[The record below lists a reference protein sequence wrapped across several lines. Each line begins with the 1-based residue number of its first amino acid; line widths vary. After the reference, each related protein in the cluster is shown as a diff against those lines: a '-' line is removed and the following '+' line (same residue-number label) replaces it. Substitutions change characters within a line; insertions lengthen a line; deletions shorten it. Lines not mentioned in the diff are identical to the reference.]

1 MLATVFGMPES
12 LEQLSFDAGDG
23 LPPASRDEMV
33 PGLRYIADWLTPDA
47 CASLLSFID
56 AAEWSAQLR
65 RRVQH
70 YGHRYDYGR
79 RSVARN
85 PLVPAAPPIPAWA
98 QQQAM
103 RLVRE
108 GIMESEANQVIINE
122 YQPGQGI
129 SPHVD
134 CVPCFGPVVA
144 AISLGSACVMDF
156 THPADG
162 TKAAI
167 SLAPGS
173 LCVMSGPARYTW
185 RHSIAARKS
194 DPTAAGRMPRTRR
207 VSVTFRTVNDPAL

>member
-1 MLATVFGMPES
+1 M
-12 LEQLSFDAGDG
+12 
-23 LPPASRDEMV
+23 
-33 PGLRYIADWLTPDA
+33 PGLRYLPDWLSPDA
-47 CASLLSFID
+47 CATLLSSID
-56 AAEWSAQLR
+56 AAPWSAELR

-85 PLVPAAPPIPAWA
+85 SQTPAPPIPAWA
-98 QQQAM
+98 GQHATS
-103 RLVRE
+103 LVGE
-108 GIMESEANQVIINE
+108 GHMETEADQVVVNE

-156 THPADG
+156 THPENG
-162 TKAAI
+162 TRVAVP
-167 SLAPGS
+167 LAPGS
-173 LCVMSGPARYTW
+173 LCVMTGPARYTW

-194 DPTAAGRMPRTRR
+194 DPSAAGRVPRGWR
-207 VSVTFRTVNDPAL
+207 VSVTFRTITGPTP